1 MGDSERFL
9 LDTHALIWANA
20 APERL
25 SQEARRAIQSGRAE
39 TSVVSLWE
47 LILKAG
53 RTDAPVAAPADWW
66 RRYVSSCGVITL
78 GVTLPHVMR
87 LPSLPALHKDPFDRL
102 LIAQAVHEEMVLV
115 TCDPAIRAYPIR
127 TLW

>member
-1 MGDSERFL
+1 MDGNERFL
-9 LDTHALIWANA
+9 LDTHVLIWANA

-25 SQEARRAIQSGRAE
+25 SPKARRVIESGRAE

-47 LILKAG
+47 LIRKAG
-53 RTDAPVAAPADWW
+53 RADAPVAAPVAWW
-66 RRYVSSCGVITL
+66 GRYISSCGVITL

-102 LIAQAVHEEMVLV
+102 LIAQAAHEEMVLV
-115 TCDPAIRAYPIR
+115 TCDPAVRAHPIR